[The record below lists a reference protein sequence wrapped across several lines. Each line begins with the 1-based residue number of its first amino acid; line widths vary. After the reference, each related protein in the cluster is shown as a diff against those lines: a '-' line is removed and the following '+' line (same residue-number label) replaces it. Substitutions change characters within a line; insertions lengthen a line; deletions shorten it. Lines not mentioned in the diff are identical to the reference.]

1 MIFVDTSVLIYAV
14 GAEHPHRAEAREFF
28 RRSVRE
34 ELTLV
39 TSAKVLQELVDA
51 YVVADRTDTL
61 DAALTLADG
70 RIAKVWPVEA
80 EDVRLARMLAE
91 RFPALGARDLLHV
104 ASCRRRD
111 VTRLKTFDR
120 ALASVFE

>member
-28 RRSVRE
+28 RHSVRE

-91 RFPALGARDLLHV
+91 RFPALGARDLLHM

>member
-1 MIFVDTSVLIYAV
+1 MIFVDTSVLMYAV
-14 GAEHPHRAEAREFF
+14 GAEHPHRREAREFF

-34 ELTLV
+34 ELPLV

-51 YVVADRTDTL
+51 YVAADRTDTL

-70 RIAKVWPVEA
+70 RIATVWPVEG
-80 EDVRLARMLAE
+80 EDVRMARMLAE
-91 RFPALGARDLLHV
+91 RLPALGARDLLHM

-111 VTRLKTFDR
+111 VTRMKTFDR
-120 ALASVFE
+120 ALASAFE